1 MSKLEYT
8 FGLTITLYEESVRTF
23 ILLISLMLLPMTT
36 WANSGEKKADESAG
50 PVIEYLEMK
59 PKFTVNLAEPKKYLM
74 LNVQLLVEGADHL
87 EIIKK
92 HMPVLR
98 HEMIL
103 MLSGMKSEDLQSM
116 EQREALRLKT
126 KQLIIDRLNKIQ
138 NSDGFR
144 DVFFS
149 EFLIN

>member
-1 MSKLEYT
+1 MRK
-8 FGLTITLYEESVRTF
+8 I
-23 ILLISLMLLPMTT
+23 ILLVSLLLLPVLAT
-36 WANSGEKKADESAG
+36 ANSGGAEKADESAG

-74 LNVQLLVEGADHL
+74 LNVQLLVEGA
-87 EIIKK
+87 EAVEKVKK

-98 HEMIL
+98 HEMIM
-103 MLSGMKSEDLQSM
+103 MLSGMHVTDLQTM

-126 KQLIIDRLNKIQ
+126 KQLITDLLIKIQ

-149 EFLIN
+149 EFLVN

>member
-1 MSKLEYT
+1 M
-8 FGLTITLYEESVRTF
+8 RTF
-23 ILLISLMLLPMTT
+23 ILLISLLLLPMLAV
-36 WANSGEKKADESAG
+36 ANSGEKKAEENAG

-59 PKFTVNLAEPKKYLM
+59 PKFTVNLAEPKKYLL
-74 LNVQLLVEGADHL
+74 LNVQLLVEGADHV
-87 EIIKK
+87 EVVKK
-92 HMPVLR
+92 HMPALR
-98 HEMIL
+98 HEMIM
-103 MLSGMKSEDLQSM
+103 MLSGMHAADLQTM

-126 KQLIIDRLNKIQ
+126 KQVITDLLSKMQ

>member
-1 MSKLEYT
+1 MSNMEYT
-8 FGLTITLYEESVRTF
+8 FGVTVTLYEETVRTF
-23 ILLISLMLLPMTT
+23 ILLISLMMLPIAA

-50 PVIEYLEMK
+50 PVIEYVEMK
-59 PKFTVNLAEPKKYLM
+59 PKFTVNLAEPRKYLV
-74 LNVQLLVEGADHL
+74 LNVQLLMEGAEHV
-87 EIIKK
+87 EKVKK

-98 HEMIL
+98 HEMIM
-103 MLSGMKSEDLQSM
+103 MLSGMRSTDLQTM

-126 KQLIIDRLNKIQ
+126 KQLITDLLTKIQ

>member
-1 MSKLEYT
+1 MVGKL
-8 FGLTITLYEESVRTF
+8 
-23 ILLISLMLLPMTT
+23 ILILALLMLPMAGF
-36 WANSGEKKADESAG
+36 ANSGGEKADESAG
-50 PVIEYLEMK
+50 PVIEYVPMA

-74 LNVQLLVEGADHL
+74 IDIQLLVEGAEHV
-87 EIIKK
+87 EKIKK

-98 HEMIL
+98 HEMIML
-103 MLSGMKSEDLQSM
+103 LSGMHVADLQTM

-126 KQLIIDRLNKIQ
+126 KQLITDLLVKIQ

-149 EFLIN
+149 EFLVN